1 MSERPTQ
8 TPPGG
13 PAPKGFFGRNPILI
27 ILFILAGVLMLNII
41 LGQGGEAAIDYS
53 TFWSEASRLPVVR
66 EQVYEPT
73 KPPLMNEADLAADAR
88 KAFRKMVVRP
98 TDIHGEVLWERVKA
112 KPGFDKFESYVR
124 QDYLPF
130 ITETP
135 GVSDDLIRDLRARGV
150 EFKVEKPTDWT
161 GIWLW
166 VLPLVFFIFI
176 MSMMVRSSRMT
187 GENVLSFGRSK
198 AKIVG
203 EDKTGVTFADV
214 AGADEAKEELSEI
227 VEFLKEPERF
237 TALGGKIPKGVL
249 LMGPPGCGK
258 TLLARAVAGEAG
270 VAFFS
275 ISGSDFVEMFVG
287 VGAARVRDLFNTAKQ
302 KSPCIIFVDEID
314 AVGRH
319 RGAGLGGGHDEREQ
333 TLNQLLV
340 EMDGFDGR
348 KHVIVIAATNRPDI
362 LDPALL
368 RPGRFD
374 RHVVLDAPD
383 LRGREAILK
392 IHAKGKPLTA
402 DVDLSRVARRTPG
415 FSGADLSNVM
425 NEAALLAARR
435 RRKDISS
442 REAED
447 AVERVMAGPE
457 RRSRV
462 IGTTEKR
469 VLAYHELGHALVA
482 RFSPNADPVHKVSII
497 PRGRGALGY
506 TLTLPDEDR
515 YILTQDDLFARLKVT
530 LGGRSAEEV
539 VFGQKS
545 TGAEDDLQKVTS
557 LTRSIVCRWGMTD
570 ALGTVTYQQAP
581 GTPFLGRDMGG
592 RTNEYSESTAE
603 RIDTEVR
610 SIIDRCHAD
619 ALAILT
625 TNRVLLDKLAEILIE
640 KEQLNFDE
648 FEAAVQQHATTTP
661 PPLRL
666 AADGKGALDRAPAPA
681 EAPETPPAPPV
692 A

>member
-1 MSERPTQ
+1 MSERPTPP
-8 TPPGG
+8 PPGG
-13 PAPKGFFGRNPILI
+13 AAPKGFFGRNPILI

-41 LGQGGEAAIDYS
+41 LGQGGAAPIDYS
-53 TFWSEASRLPVVR
+53 AFWSEAARLPVVR
-66 EQVYEPT
+66 AQVYDPT
-73 KPPLMNEADLAADAR
+73 QPLGPEEEARTAEAK
-88 KAFRKMVVRP
+88 KAFIKMVVRP
-98 TDIHGEVLWERVKA
+98 TDIQGEVLWERVKD
-112 KPGFDKFESYVR
+112 KEGFKGKNFENLVR
-124 QDYLPF
+124 KDYLPF
-130 ITETP
+130 STETP
-135 GVSDDLIRDLRARGV
+135 GVSDDLIRDLRARGID
-150 EFKVEKPTDWT
+150 FKVEKPTDWT

-383 LRGREAILK
+383 LRGRESILK
-392 IHAKGKPLTA
+392 IHAKGKPLTP

-435 RRKDISS
+435 RRKDISA

-462 IGTTEKR
+462 IGPAEKR

-482 RFSPNADPVHKVSII
+482 RFTPNADPVHKVSII

-515 YILTQDDLFARLKVT
+515 YILTQDDLLARIKVA

-570 ALGTVTYQQAP
+570 ALGSVAYQQSP
-581 GTPFLGRDMGG
+581 GSPFLGRDMGG
-592 RTNEYSESTAE
+592 RSVEYSEGTAE
-603 RIDTEVR
+603 RIDAEVR
-610 SIIDRCHAD
+610 AIIDRCHTTAID
-619 ALAILT
+619 ILT

-640 KEQLNFDE
+640 HEQLNFDE
-648 FEAAVQQHATTTP
+648 FEAAVQLHATVKP

-666 AADGKGALDRAPAPA
+666 AVDGKGALDPAAPTA
-681 EAPETPPAPPV
+681 PV
-692 A
+692 AEPTA